1 MWQLLKM
8 LKLHFLPGGIPGG
21 NFYVRPTD
29 SHRTV
34 DAVRLNRGAKKG
46 QDCILAL
53 HRHIA

>member
-1 MWQLLKM
+1 M
-8 LKLHFLPGGIPGG
+8 LKLHFLPEGIPGG

-53 HRHIA
+53 YRHIA